1 MPNQNNLIRPSSTV
15 YSASSTMKLHDTASE
30 KERKKT
36 SIVILTLLSL
46 IIFLFILCEY
56 LKCKLCRILL
66 KPYNCYVVQN
76 QRVFQIQI
84 KFEPHMKFNLH
95 NNKICR
101 VRISLIA
108 LYLNFLSEVYQS
120 EIITPTPTLS
130 STLTQLYS

>member
-56 LKCKLCRILL
+56 RMNRSIVNEEMYVRFEFCRV
-66 KPYNCYVVQN
+66 NVAN
-76 QRVFQIQI
+76 GFS
-84 KFEPHMKFNLH
+84 KFEF
-95 NNKICR
+95 
-101 VRISLIA
+101 
-108 LYLNFLSEVYQS
+108 
-120 EIITPTPTLS
+120 
-130 STLTQLYS
+130 